1 MAETDRVFVDHT
13 ELNVLERLFYPPIS
27 APSTKIGRNKMHS
40 FGDLLPGIKC
50 HSVNTLPALQLN
62 RSHLL
67 LLTYLDI
74 HFREK
79 SL

>member
-50 HSVNTLPALQLN
+50 HTATKYITPFIADLSWYP
-62 RSHLL
+62 
-67 LLTYLDI
+67 
-74 HFREK
+74 F
-79 SL
+79 